1 MPEAAYLLMALEAA
15 RQLLN
20 KSDSDGD
27 SFGLSNLI
35 LERQIPLSV
44 FSDLEAAVE
53 AQLIAREIDLPN
65 NFAFEIFLQDV
76 AEGDSWAKHCSGN
89 IEPRVLVQH
98 PRLKLPEQSHDQAL
112 MNQVRILKPN
122 IEDSLSNLSLT
133 AEGSSGD
140 IESKV
145 DRLEYPAVGPSVFN
159 SILRLCPMSLLS
171 QSAVTE
177 YRLSSIASLTLSAR
191 PHQSG
196 REYFVSRIKHSDLGF
211 VESESEIHQSG
222 IIMSLQGMRYQAT
235 KLLHPKPAL
244 ELLFIEPTL
253 LPDITRLSTAKS
265 MSISRCAQLISHKWP
280 SCDIKI
286 DDATDRSTISI
297 IEAFGA
303 GNHAARSF
311 FRSITCSSIPPD
323 FCSER
328 VQLMDRSDRVS
339 QYHII
344 FTQGS
349 PLEGQLSDQL
359 HRGGFICIPKAH
371 VQDQLINK
379 EASLEVVCN
388 ITELGSMQWVLL
400 RQSRV
405 ETPVCASRRIVTF
418 ADPPSL
424 RSLNG
429 FEMLETVPLEPD
441 PVARFCERNSFTKF
455 DAVIIDCPE
464 NPVITT
470 WTGSQLMP
478 WFRILLKFA
487 QHILWVTRG
496 REKSPCSNAAGG
508 LLRTLQAEQPSL
520 RVSWL
525 VTDETSEKTQGV
537 VAKQIE
543 NAFLQMVQDEHELVR
558 TAGDSGER
566 ILRYLPDDCLSAYTG
581 LRFSQAVRSPL
592 GKVDYS
598 LGIAAPGKPI
608 MLSHKAGNIEPLRC
622 DSVEVLVEASVIDVT
637 DLYKF
642 VQQPNIVSARPHSG
656 LFFAGRVQ
664 DSQRPEFPFDTR
676 VVGWHCDRVHHN
688 KASARSY
695 DLCRYPDSMQPSQA
709 ASRYAAIAVASCIV
723 DGVAR
728 ARCGDTFLLDIRGPL
743 VNAVEQ
749 MCKLVGASVL
759 SLCSGSKANFVLTF
773 DRVEG
778 IRVNDKPLDLASY
791 LHSEF
796 GRDKLQRNW
805 QEMPDL
811 SIEIDEYEIGNY
823 RMAFINAK
831 QPCSAILLHRNAAE
845 IVQHVPT
852 YKKGVQMFTENAN
865 YVIVGGLGGL
875 GRFICQ
881 WMIEKGARQI
891 TVVSRSGAGT
901 QEAKDAISAMSASGA
916 SIQCIKSD
924 GCDRKAMSEILCKL
938 RSKFPVKGVINL
950 AMVLGDAPLAT
961 MTPEEWDRVLRVKI
975 QSSLIL
981 HEETL
986 GDHLDFFILFSSVA
1000 SVLGNRN
1007 QGNYNV
1013 ANAAL
1018 NGLAEYRQSLDLPGI
1033 SVALGAMSK

>member
-20 KSDSDGD
+20 KSESDGD
-27 SFGLSNLI
+27 SFGLSNVI
-35 LERQIPLSV
+35 LERQLPLSV
-44 FSDLEAAVE
+44 FSDMEAAVE
-53 AQLIAREIDLPN
+53 AQLIARETDLPN
-65 NFAFEIFLQDV
+65 KFGFEIFLQNV

-89 IEPRVLVQH
+89 LEPRTLVK
-98 PRLKLPEQSHDQAL
+98 PPFLKLPEQSQDQAL
-112 MNQVRILKPN
+112 MNQIRILEPN
-122 IEDSLSNLSLT
+122 IGKSLSNLNLNP
-133 AEGSSGD
+133 EGSSGD

-145 DRLEYPAVGPSVFN
+145 DRLEYPAVGPSVLN
-159 SILRLCPMSLLS
+159 SILRLSPMSLLS

-177 YRLSSIASLTLSAR
+177 YRLFSIASLTLSPR
-191 PHQSG
+191 PHKSS
-196 REYFVSRIKHSDLGF
+196 REHFVSRVKPSDLGF
-211 VESESEIHQSG
+211 VESESEIHHG
-222 IIMSLQGMRYQAT
+222 IVMSLQGMRYQAT

-244 ELLFIEPTL
+244 ESLFSKPVL
-253 LPDITRLSTAKS
+253 LPDITRLSTANS
-265 MSISRCAQLISHKWP
+265 MSISRCAQLLSHKWP

-286 DDATDRSTISI
+286 DDASDRSAISI

-303 GNHAARSF
+303 GNQAARPL

-323 FCSER
+323 ICSER
-328 VQLMDRSDRVS
+328 VQLVDRFEKIS

-344 FTQGS
+344 FTRDS
-349 PLEGQLSDQL
+349 RLVGQLSDQL

-371 VQDQLINK
+371 VHDQLVNK
-379 EASLEVVCN
+379 EVSLEIICE
-388 ITELGSMQWVLL
+388 ITDLGSMQWALL

-405 ETPVCASRRIVTF
+405 ETPVCPSRRIVTF

-429 FEMLETVPLEPD
+429 FEILETIPLEPD
-441 PVARFCERNSFTKF
+441 SVARFCERNSFTKF
-455 DAVIIDCPE
+455 DAIIIDCPE

-470 WTGSQLMP
+470 WTGSQLLP
-478 WFRILLKFA
+478 WFRILLNFA
-487 QHILWVTRG
+487 QRILWVTRDC
-496 REKSPCSNAAGG
+496 EKHPCSSVAGG

-520 RVSWL
+520 RTSWL
-525 VTDETSEKTQGV
+525 VTDETSEKTQGKF
-537 VAKQIE
+537 AKQIE
-543 NAFLQMVQDEHELVR
+543 TAFLQMIQDEYELVR

-581 LRFSQAVRSPL
+581 LSSSQEVRSPL
-592 GKVDYS
+592 GNVDYS
-598 LGIAAPGKPI
+598 LGVGAPGKPI
-608 MLSHKAGNIEPLRC
+608 MLSHKAGSIEPMNGC
-622 DSVEVLVEASVIDVT
+622 SVEVSVEASVIDAT

-642 VQQPNIVSARPHSG
+642 VREPNIVSARPHSG

-664 DSQRPEFPFDTR
+664 DSQRPEFPFNSR
-676 VVGWHCDRVHHN
+676 VVGWHSDRMHHN
-688 KASARSY
+688 KVSSQSY
-695 DLCRYPDSMQPSQA
+695 DLCRYPNSIQPSQA
-709 ASRYAAIAVASCIV
+709 ASRYAAIVVASCIV

-743 VNAVEQ
+743 LNAVEQ
-749 MCKLVGASVL
+749 MCTHVGASVL
-759 SLCSGSKANFVLTF
+759 SLYSGSKANFVVTF
-773 DRVEG
+773 DRLEG
-778 IRVNDKPLDLASY
+778 IRVDDKPLDLASY

-796 GRDKLQRNW
+796 GRKKVAQNW
-805 QEMPDL
+805 QEMLDL
-811 SIEIDEYEIGNY
+811 SIEIDEYEIRNY
-823 RMAFINAK
+823 EKAFINAK
-831 QPCSAILLHRNAAE
+831 QPCSSVLLHRNAAE
-845 IVQHVPT
+845 MVQHVPT
-852 YKKGVQMFTENAN
+852 YKKSVQVFTKGAN

-881 WMIEKGARQI
+881 WMIENGARQI

-924 GCDRKAMSEILCKL
+924 GCDRKAISEILCKL
-938 RSKFPVKGVINL
+938 RSEFPVKGVINL

-986 GDHLDFFILFSSVA
+986 GDHLDFFILFSSIA

>member
-20 KSDSDGD
+20 KSRSDGD
-27 SFGLSNLI
+27 SFGLSNVI
-35 LERQIPLSV
+35 LERQLPLSV
-44 FSDLEAAVE
+44 FSDMEAAVE

-65 NFAFEIFLQDV
+65 KFEFEIFLQNV

-89 IEPRVLVQH
+89 LEPRTLVK
-98 PRLKLPEQSHDQAL
+98 PPFLKLPGQSHDQAL
-112 MNQVRILKPN
+112 MNQVRILEPN
-122 IEDSLSNLSLT
+122 IGESLSNLNLNP
-133 AEGSSGD
+133 EGSSGD

-159 SILRLCPMSLLS
+159 SILRLSPMSLLS
-171 QSAVTE
+171 QSALTE
-177 YRLSSIASLTLSAR
+177 YRLSSIASLTLSPQ
-191 PHQSG
+191 PHRSS
-196 REYFVSRIKHSDLGF
+196 RELFVSRVKPSDLGF
-211 VESESEIHQSG
+211 VESESEIHQSA
-222 IIMSLQGMRYQAT
+222 IIMSLQGMQYQAT

-244 ELLFIEPTL
+244 ESLFFKPIL

-265 MSISRCAQLISHKWP
+265 MSISRCAQLLSHKWP

-286 DDATDRSTISI
+286 DDASDLSTISI

-303 GNHAARSF
+303 GNHAARSL
-311 FRSITCSSIPPD
+311 FRSITCSTIPPD
-323 FCSER
+323 VCSER
-328 VQLMDRSDRVS
+328 VQLVDRSDRIC

-344 FTQGS
+344 FTQDS
-349 PLEGQLSDQL
+349 PLVGQLSDQL

-371 VQDQLINK
+371 VQDQLVNK
-379 EASLEVVCN
+379 EVSLEVICD

-405 ETPVCASRRIVTF
+405 ETPVCPSRRIVTF
-418 ADPPSL
+418 ADPPSR

-429 FEMLETVPLEPD
+429 FEILETVSLEPD
-441 PVARFCERNSFTKF
+441 SVARFCERNSFTKF
-455 DAVIIDCPE
+455 DAIIIDCPE

-470 WTGSQLMP
+470 WTGSQLLP

-487 QHILWVTRG
+487 QRILWVTRDG
-496 REKSPCSNAAGG
+496 EKHPFSNVAGG

-520 RVSWL
+520 RTSWL
-525 VTDETSEKTQGV
+525 VTDETSGKTQSEF
-537 VAKQIE
+537 AKQIE
-543 NAFLQMVQDEHELVR
+543 NTFLQMIQDDYELVR
-558 TAGDSGER
+558 TTGDSGER

-581 LRFSQAVRSPL
+581 LSSSQEVRSPL

-608 MLSHKAGNIEPLRC
+608 MLSHKAGSIESLC
-622 DSVEVLVEASVIDVT
+622 DDSIEILVEASVIDGT

-642 VQQPNIVSARPHSG
+642 VREPNIVSSRPHSG

-664 DSQRPEFPFDTR
+664 DSRRPEFPFNSR
-676 VVGWHCDRVHHN
+676 VVGWYSDRVHHN
-688 KASARSY
+688 KISSRYY
-695 DLCRYPDSMQPSQA
+695 DLCRYANSMQPSQA
-709 ASRYAAIAVASCIV
+709 ASRYAAIVLASCIV

-743 VNAVEQ
+743 LNAVEQ
-749 MCKLVGASVL
+749 MCRLVGASVL
-759 SLCSGSKANFVLTF
+759 SLCSGSKANFVVTF
-773 DRVEG
+773 DRLEG

-791 LHSEF
+791 LHSDF
-796 GRDKLQRNW
+796 GREKLQRSW
-805 QEMPDL
+805 QEMPDM
-811 SIEIDEYEIGNY
+811 SIEIDEYEMRNY
-823 RMAFINAK
+823 EKAFINAK
-831 QPCSAILLHRNAAE
+831 QPCSTVLLHRNAAE
-845 IVQHVPT
+845 MVQHVPV
-852 YKKGVQMFTENAN
+852 YKKGMQMFTGGAN
-865 YVIVGGLGGL
+865 YVVVGGLGGL

-881 WMIEKGARQI
+881 WMIENGARQI

-901 QEAKDAISAMSASGA
+901 QEAKDAISDMSASGA
-916 SIQCIKSD
+916 SIQCIKTD

-938 RSKFPVKGVINL
+938 RSKFSVKGVINL
-950 AMVLGDAPLAT
+950 AMVLGDAPLAN

>member
-1 MPEAAYLLMALEAA
+1 MPEAVYLLMALEAA
-15 RQLLN
+15 RQLL
-20 KSDSDGD
+20 KEPDSDVD
-27 SFGLSNLI
+27 SFGLSNFI
-35 LERQIPLSV
+35 LERQLPLSV
-44 FSDLEAAVE
+44 FTDMEAAVE
-53 AQLIAREIDLPN
+53 AQVIAREIDLPDK
-65 NFAFEIFLQDV
+65 FGFEIFLQNV

-89 IEPRVLVQH
+89 LETRILLKPSF
-98 PRLKLPEQSHDQAL
+98 LKLPEKSHDQEL
-112 MNQVRILKPN
+112 MNQLRILEPN
-122 IEDSLSNLSLT
+122 IGESLSNLNLNS
-133 AEGSSGD
+133 EGSSGD

-145 DRLEYPAVGPSVFN
+145 DRLEYPAVGPSVFD
-159 SILRLCPMSLLS
+159 SILRLSPMSLLS
-171 QSAVTE
+171 QSAVTG
-177 YRLSSIASLTLSAR
+177 YRLSSISSLILS
-191 PHQSG
+191 PQLHKSS
-196 REYFVSRIKHSDLGF
+196 REHFVSRVKPSDLGF

-222 IIMSLQGMRYQAT
+222 ICMSLQGMRYQAT
-235 KLLHPKPAL
+235 KLLHPNTAL
-244 ELLFIEPTL
+244 EPLFFKPIL
-253 LPDITRLSTAKS
+253 LPDITRLSSAKS
-265 MSISRCAQLISHKWP
+265 MSISRCAQLLSHKWP

-303 GNHAARSF
+303 GNHAARSL
-311 FRSITCSSIPPD
+311 FRSITCSTIPPD
-323 FCSER
+323 DCSER
-328 VQLMDRSDRVS
+328 VQLVDRSDRIS

-344 FTQGS
+344 FTQDS
-349 PLEGQLSDQL
+349 PLVGQLSDQL

-371 VQDQLINK
+371 VQDQLVNK
-379 EASLEVVCN
+379 EVSLEVVCD
-388 ITELGSMQWVLL
+388 ITELGSMQWALL

-405 ETPVCASRRIVTF
+405 ESPVCASRRIVTF

-429 FEMLETVPLEPD
+429 FEILETVPLEPD
-441 PVARFCERNSFTKF
+441 PVARFCERNSFLKF

-470 WTGSQLMP
+470 WTGSQLLP

-487 QHILWVTRG
+487 QRILWVTRD
-496 REKSPCSNAAGG
+496 REKNLWSNVAGG

-520 RVSWL
+520 RISWL
-525 VTDETSEKTQGV
+525 VTDETSEKTQGEL
-537 VAKQIE
+537 AKQIE
-543 NAFLQMVQDEHELVR
+543 NAFLQMIRDEHELVR

-566 ILRYLPDDCLSAYTG
+566 ILRYMPDDCLSAYTG
-581 LRFSQAVRSPL
+581 LNFSQESRSPL
-592 GKVDYS
+592 GNVDYS

-608 MLSHKAGNIEPLRC
+608 MLSHKACIIEPLTGG
-622 DSVEVLVEASVIDVT
+622 SVEILVEASVIDVT

-642 VQQPNIVSARPHSG
+642 VQEPNVVSARPHSG

-664 DSQRPEFPFDTR
+664 DSQRPEFPFNSR
-676 VVGWHCDRVHHN
+676 VVGWRSDRIHHN
-688 KASARSY
+688 KVSSRSY
-695 DLCRYPDSMQPSQA
+695 DLCRYPNSMQPSQA

-723 DGVAR
+723 EGVAR
-728 ARCGDTFLLDIRGPL
+728 ARCGDTFLLDVRGPL
-743 VNAVEQ
+743 LNAVEQ
-749 MCKLVGASVL
+749 MCRLVGASVL
-759 SLCSGSKANFVLTF
+759 SLCSGSKANFVVTF
-773 DRVEG
+773 DRLEG

-796 GRDKLQRNW
+796 GRERLQRNW

-811 SIEIDEYEIGNY
+811 SIEIDEYEIRSY
-823 RMAFINAK
+823 KEAFINAK
-831 QPCSAILLHRNAAE
+831 QPCSTVLLHRNAAE

-852 YKKGVQMFTENAN
+852 YKKGVQMFTKGAN
-865 YVIVGGLGGL
+865 YVVVGGLGGL

-881 WMIEKGARQI
+881 WMIENGARQI

-901 QEAKDAISAMSASGA
+901 QEAKDAISAMSACGA
-916 SIQCIKSD
+916 SIQYIKTD
-924 GCDRKAMSEILCKL
+924 GCDRKAISEILCKL
-938 RSKFPVKGVINL
+938 RSEFPVKGVINL

>member
-15 RQLLN
+15 RQLL
-20 KSDSDGD
+20 KTSDSDDD
-27 SFGLSNLI
+27 SFGLSNFI
-35 LERQIPLSV
+35 LERQLPLSI
-44 FSDLEAAVE
+44 FSDIEVAVE
-53 AQLIAREIDLPN
+53 SQLIAREIDLPHK
-65 NFAFEIFLQDV
+65 FVFEIFLQNV

-89 IEPRVLVQH
+89 LEPRPLVK
-98 PRLKLPEQSHDQAL
+98 PPLLKVPEQCHDQAL
-112 MNQVRILKPN
+112 MNQVRILEPN
-122 IEDSLSNLSLT
+122 IGESLSNLNLNP
-133 AEGSSGD
+133 EGSSGD
-140 IESKV
+140 IESMV
-145 DRLEYPAVGPSVFN
+145 DRLEYPAVGPSVLN
-159 SILRLCPMSLLS
+159 SILRLSPMSLLS

-177 YRLSSIASLTLSAR
+177 YRLSSIATLTLLPR
-191 PHQSG
+191 PHQPS
-196 REYFVSRIKHSDLGF
+196 REHFISRVKPSELGF
-211 VESESEIHQSG
+211 VESDSEIHQSG

-235 KLLHPKPAL
+235 KLLHPTSAL
-244 ELLFIEPTL
+244 ESLFFKPIL

-265 MSISRCAQLISHKWP
+265 MSISRCAQLLSHKWP
-280 SCDIKI
+280 SCDVKI
-286 DDATDRSTISI
+286 DDATDCSTMSI

-303 GNHAARSF
+303 SNHAARSLV
-311 FRSITCSSIPPD
+311 RSITCSSIPPGV
-323 FCSER
+323 CSER
-328 VQLMDRSDRVS
+328 VQLVDQSDAIS

-349 PLEGQLSDQL
+349 PLVGQLSGQL
-359 HRGGFICIPKAH
+359 HRGGFLCIPKAH
-371 VQDQLINK
+371 VQDQLVNK
-379 EASLEVVCN
+379 EASLEVVCD

-400 RQSRV
+400 RQSGI
-405 ETPVCASRRIVTF
+405 ETPVCASRRIVIF

-429 FEMLETVPLEPD
+429 SEMLEIVPLEPD
-441 PVARFCERNSFTKF
+441 PVASFCERKSFTKF
-455 DAVIIDCPE
+455 DVIIIDCPE
-464 NPVITT
+464 NPIITT

-487 QHILWVTRG
+487 QRILWVTRD
-496 REKSPCSNAAGG
+496 REKNPCSSVAGG

-520 RVSWL
+520 RISWL
-525 VTDETSEKTQGV
+525 VTEPETQGV
-537 VAKQIE
+537 FRKQIE
-543 NAFLQMVQDEHELVR
+543 NAFLQMIQDEHELVR
-558 TAGDSGER
+558 TVEDSGER

-581 LRFSQAVRSPL
+581 LSSSQEVCSPL

-598 LGIAAPGKPI
+598 IGVAAPGKPI
-608 MLSHKAGNIEPLRC
+608 MLSHKAGSIEPLSG
-622 DSVEVLVEASVIDVT
+622 DSIEVLVEASVIDVT

-642 VQQPNIVSARPHSG
+642 VREPSIVSGRPQFG

-664 DSQRPEFPFDTR
+664 GSQAPELPFNSR
-676 VVGWHCDRVHHN
+676 VVGWHSDRTHHN
-688 KASARSY
+688 KVSSRSY
-695 DLCRYPDSMQPSQA
+695 DLCRYPNSMQPSEA
-709 ASRYAAIAVASCIV
+709 ASRYASIAVASCII

-743 VNAVEQ
+743 FNAVEQ
-749 MCKLVGASVL
+749 MCRLVGASVVKF
-759 SLCSGSKANFVLTF
+759 CSGSKANFVVTF
-773 DRVEG
+773 DRLEG
-778 IRVNDKPLDLASY
+778 IRVNDKTLDLTSY

-796 GRDKLQRNW
+796 GRETLQRHW

-811 SIEIDEYEIGNY
+811 SIEINEYEIRNY
-823 RMAFINAK
+823 KNAFIDAK
-831 QPCSAILLHRNAAE
+831 QPCSTMLLHRNAAE
-845 IVQHVPT
+845 MIQHVPT
-852 YKKGVQMFTENAN
+852 YKKGGQMFTKDAI
-865 YVIVGGLGGL
+865 YVVVGGLGGL

-881 WMIEKGARQI
+881 WMIENGAKKI

-916 SIQCIKSD
+916 SIQCIKTD
-924 GCDRKAMSEILCKL
+924 GCDRKAMSGIL
-938 RSKFPVKGVINL
+938 RSLRSESSIKGVINL

-986 GDHLDFFILFSSVA
+986 GDHLDFFILFSSIA

>member
-27 SFGLSNLI
+27 SFGLSNFI
-35 LERQIPLSV
+35 LEQQLPLSV
-44 FSDLEAAVE
+44 FSDMEAAVE

-65 NFAFEIFLQDV
+65 RFAFEIFLQNG

-89 IEPRVLVQH
+89 LEPRTLVK
-98 PRLKLPEQSHDQAL
+98 PPLLKLPEQSHDQAL
-112 MNQVRILKPN
+112 MSQVRMLEPN
-122 IEDSLSNLSLT
+122 IGESLSNLILNP
-133 AEGSSGD
+133 EGSSGD

-159 SILRLCPMSLLS
+159 SILRLSPMSLLS
-171 QSAVTE
+171 QSAVTG
-177 YRLSSIASLTLSAR
+177 YRLSSVASLTLSPR
-191 PHQSG
+191 PHQSS
-196 REYFVSRIKHSDLGF
+196 REHFVNLIKPSDLGF

-222 IIMSLQGMRYQAT
+222 TIMSLQGMRYQAT
-235 KLLHPKPAL
+235 KLLHPKPSL
-244 ELLFIEPTL
+244 ESLFFKPIL

-265 MSISRCAQLISHKWP
+265 MSISRCAQLLSHKWP

-303 GNHAARSF
+303 GNHAARPLL
-311 FRSITCSSIPPD
+311 RSITCPSVPPD
-323 FCSER
+323 VCSKR
-328 VQLMDRSDRVS
+328 VQLVDRSDKTS

-349 PLEGQLSDQL
+349 HLVGQLRDQL
-359 HRGGFICIPKAH
+359 HRGGFICMPKSH
-371 VQDQLINK
+371 VQDQLIIK
-379 EASLEVVCN
+379 EISLEVICE
-388 ITELGSMQWVLL
+388 ITELGSLQWVLL

-405 ETPVCASRRIVTF
+405 ENPVSAGRRIVTF
-418 ADPPSL
+418 ADPPCL
-424 RSLNG
+424 RSVNG
-429 FEMLETVPLEPD
+429 SEILETIPLEPD
-441 PVARFCERNSFTKF
+441 PVARFCKRNSFTKF
-455 DAVIIDCPE
+455 DAIIIDSPE

-487 QHILWVTRG
+487 QSILWVTRDRG
-496 REKSPCSNAAGG
+496 KNPWSNVAGG

-520 RVSWL
+520 RISWL
-525 VTDETSEKTQGV
+525 VTNETSEKTQDGF
-537 VAKQIE
+537 AKQIE
-543 NAFLQMVQDEHELVR
+543 NAFLQMIQDEHELVG

-581 LRFSQAVRSPL
+581 LSSSQEVRSPL

-608 MLSHKAGNIEPLRC
+608 MLSHKADIIEPPNG
-622 DSVEVLVEASVIDVT
+622 DSVKVLVEASVIDIT

-642 VQQPNIVSARPHSG
+642 VRDSKIVAARPHCG
-656 LFFAGRVQ
+656 HFFAGRVQ
-664 DSQRPEFPFDTR
+664 DRQRPELPFKSR
-676 VVGWHCDRVHHN
+676 VVGWHSDGIHQN
-688 KASARSY
+688 KVSSWSY
-695 DLCRYPDSMQPSQA
+695 DLCQYPNSMQHSQA

-728 ARCGDTFLLDIRGPL
+728 ARCGDTFVLDIRGPL
-743 VNAVEQ
+743 LNAVER
-749 MCKLVGASVL
+749 MCGLVGASVL
-759 SLCSGSKANFVLTF
+759 SLCSGSKADFVVTF
-773 DRVEG
+773 DRHEG

-791 LHSEF
+791 LHSEL
-796 GRDKLQRNW
+796 GRRKLQRNW

-811 SIEIDEYEIGNY
+811 SIEIDEYEISNY
-823 RMAFINAK
+823 KKAFLNAK
-831 QPCSAILLHRNAAE
+831 QPCSTVLLHRNAAE

-852 YKKGVQMFTENAN
+852 YKKDVQMFTKSAS
-865 YVIVGGLGGL
+865 YVVVGGLGGL

-881 WMIEKGARQI
+881 WMVENGARQI

-901 QEAKDAISAMSASGA
+901 QEAKDATSAMRASGA
-916 SIQCIKSD
+916 SIQCIKTDS
-924 GCDRKAMSEILCKL
+924 CDRKAMSEILRKL
-938 RSKFPVKGVINL
+938 RSEFPVKGVINL

-961 MTPEEWDRVLRVKI
+961 MIPEEWDRVLRVKI

-981 HEETL
+981 HEETME
-986 GDHLDFFILFSSVA
+986 DHLDFFILFSSIA

-1013 ANAAL
+1013 ANTAL
-1018 NGLAEYRQSLDLPGI
+1018 NSLAEYRQSLDLPGI